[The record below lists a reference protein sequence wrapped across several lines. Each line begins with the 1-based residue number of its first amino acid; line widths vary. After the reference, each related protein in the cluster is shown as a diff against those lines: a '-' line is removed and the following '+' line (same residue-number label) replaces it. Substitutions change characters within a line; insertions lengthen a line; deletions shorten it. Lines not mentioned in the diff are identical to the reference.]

1 MSHTLSQATKGTT
14 ETMSV
19 TAATTTAAANKS
31 HDKALLE
38 SGLFSDVVV
47 KCGEESWRL
56 HRTILSRCVW
66 FHKALTGSF
75 EEATSGVVII
85 HAFEPKHI
93 SWLLEYIYLGGKSNL
108 SSLFLA
114 GGILM
119 DRLDLDLQDL
129 CGQTLMATRL
139 MDVFDLGDFFAIPK
153 LREEAMGYFSKY
165 LAEELSQIQREY
177 RLYDSEKLAAHIRT
191 IRAVYGRDT
200 PAQEHFL
207 PVLTEFI
214 HRARYR
220 LLREPEFTALL
231 DEIPALAV
239 KMFRTMIDSGEF
251 VRVSYPSDCTK
262 CGDDL
267 QDTCTHEILP
277 KTKLRAYCKKCAEKK
292 AFTPPTTDWMGRFA
306 AYQEKKE
313 EYKKSLETQS
323 DQITEIPNED

>member
-1 MSHTLSQATKGTT
+1 
-14 ETMSV
+14 MSV
-19 TAATTTAAANKS
+19 TATTTTAANKS

-56 HRTILSRCVW
+56 HRSILSRCLW

-75 EEATSGVVII
+75 EEATSGVVTI
-85 HAFEPKHI
+85 HTFEPEHI
-93 SWLLEYIYLGGKSNL
+93 SWLLE
-108 SSLFLA
+108 
-114 GGILM
+114 
-119 DRLDLDLQDL
+119 
-129 CGQTLMATRL
+129 L

-153 LREEAMGYFSKY
+153 LCEDAIGYFSKY
-165 LAEELSQIQREY
+165 LAEELVQIQREY
-177 RLYDSEKLAAHIRT
+177 HLYDSHKLAAHIQTIRT
-191 IRAVYGRDT
+191 IYGRYT

-220 LLREPEFTALL
+220 LLREPEFIALI

-239 KMFRTMIDSGEF
+239 KMFRTMVDSGEF
-251 VRVSYPSDCTK
+251 VRVSYPSDCTR

-292 AFTPPTTDWMGRFA
+292 SFTPPTTDWMGRFQ
-306 AYQEKKE
+306 AYREKRE

-323 DQITEIPNED
+323 DELMEIPNEDWHVQ